1 MRMQMFCNCCDSG
14 VEPKSTRRKFLGA
27 VSAGIAATA
36 FPEILIPRRA
46 YAQAGLK
53 TLPVAGLIGAAAHN
67 AALEVARAKGFVEA
81 QGLRIEPKEYA
92 AGAFLIQA
100 IAAGD
105 IVAGVCGTNP
115 TLLGKAQ
122 GVDLKILAN
131 SNLEGSVLVVG
142 PDVRSP
148 KDLNGRKVGTPGIAA
163 IQDTLMLLYEEKHD
177 VKTEHVF
184 MKVTDM
190 PTMLRNKEI
199 AGYIVWEVTGSAG
212 VGMSGG
218 RVFATSKDIRPDHEC
233 CALVASGKFLRNDPD
248 AALRLVRAF
257 AQGLKHAVSNRE
269 DLVQVVAKRDG
280 LEVELARKALA
291 NVRYKYPPYNDPADV
306 AFVVQALIKADKI
319 ERSKAPDVDRF
330 VADVLDNRMIRS
342 VTA

>member
-1 MRMQMFCNCCDSG
+1 MRMQSFCNCCDSD
-14 VEPKSTRRKFLGA
+14 VETKTTRRKFLGA
-27 VSAGIAATA
+27 VSAGLAAAA
-36 FPEILIPRRA
+36 FPAIIVPRRA

-67 AALEVARAKGFVEA
+67 AAMEVARAKGFGEA
-81 QGLRIEPKEYA
+81 QGLRIDPKEYA

-142 PDVRSP
+142 PDVKSP

-163 IQDTLMLLYEEKHD
+163 IQDTLMLLYEEKHGI
-177 VKTEHVF
+177 KTEHVF
-184 MKVTDM
+184 VKVTDM
-190 PTMLRNKEI
+190 PTLLRNKEI

-212 VGMSGG
+212 LAMGGG
-218 RVFATSKDIRPDHEC
+218 RVLATSKDIRPDHEC
-233 CALVASGKFLRNDPD
+233 CALVASGKFLRDDPD
-248 AALRLVRAF
+248 AALRLVRTF
-257 AQGLKHAVSNRE
+257 AQGLKYAVSNHGELAQIIAR
-269 DLVQVVAKRDG
+269 RDG
-280 LEVELARKALA
+280 LELELTRKALT
-291 NVRYKYPPYNDPADV
+291 NVRYKYPPLNDAADV

-319 ERSKAPDVDRF
+319 ERSKVPDVDRF
-330 VADVLDNRMIRS
+330 VAEVLDNRMIRS